1 MNVSREVLIT
11 GFGAF
16 PGVECNPTE
25 ELIRSIQSK
34 DSHNGTRH
42 QVLPVSFTTVFE
54 HLNKSVK
61 AYAPTKILHL
71 GVASEATEVRIET
84 QAVNHMVSRVPD
96 IDGRQPRNARIDR
109 SHPQEHC
116 LAGSPKA
123 DSIITSIESMG
134 YPVRRSADAGR
145 YVCNALFYSSLASFG
160 SSKEVTFIHLPPLG
174 STHTNTNSSFEWTL
188 VHLVMVLEQTL
199 KVL

>member
-16 PGVECNPTE
+16 PGVERNPTE
-25 ELIRSIQSK
+25 ELIRSVQSE

-54 HLNKSVK
+54 HLNKSVE
-61 AYAPTKILHL
+61 AYSPTKILHL

-84 QAVNHMVSRVPD
+84 RAVNHIVSRVPD

-109 SHPQEHC
+109 SQPQEHC
-116 LAGSPKA
+116 LAGSPRA
-123 DSIITSIESMG
+123 DSILTSIQGVG
-134 YPVRRSADAGR
+134 YPVCRSADAGR
-145 YVCNALFYSSLASFG
+145 YVCNALFYSSLASYG
-160 SSKEVTFIHLPPLG
+160 NSKEVTFIHLPPLG
-174 STHTNTNSSFEWTL
+174 SHHTDASPSFKWKL
-188 VHLVMVLEQTL
+188 DHLMTVLEQAL
-199 KVL
+199 KVI